1 MWVRQAGGWMD
12 RWVMNWLGRWLL
24 PFVEDG
30 QGLEEARWE
39 GGWAGEN
46 LLHTG
51 QPASVNWGGGI

>member
-12 RWVMNWLGRWLL
+12 RWVTNWLGRWLL
-24 PFVEDG
+24 LSVEEG

-46 LLHTG
+46 FT
-51 QPASVNWGGGI
+51 QASQLV